1 MERKTLLPLAA
12 AALAVALPS
21 AAFAKNDSQIWTTAT
36 VNVKLTDRFKFSNE
50 LVARFSDS
58 KNGLYEIED
67 SALLGVQL
75 NKNISAWAGYV
86 HNPNYSDGDFT
97 VMERRAR
104 EQLVFDNIAQIGKAK
119 FGARVR
125 TEQRWRDGVEGT
137 GWRVRPYVK
146 MAVPLGGAK
155 APTFNISH
163 ETFVNLNTTSF
174 QATDGFDRMRNAAS
188 LSFPLNATLK
198 AEVGYLNQYRFVR
211 NAPDTMEHALTAA
224 VGLSF

>member
-1 MERKTLLPLAA
+1 MERKYLLPLVAA
-12 AALAVALPS
+12 TFAVALPS
-21 AAFAKNDSQIWTTAT
+21 AAFAKSDSQIWTSAT
-36 VNVKLTDRFKFSNE
+36 VNVKLTDRLKFSNE

-58 KNGLYEIED
+58 KNGLYELED
-67 SALLGVQL
+67 SALLGFQL

-86 HNPNYSDGDFT
+86 HNPSYSDGDFT

-119 FGARVR
+119 FGARIR

-155 APTFNISH
+155 APTFNLSH
-163 ETFVNLNTTSF
+163 ESFVNLNNTSF